1 MKKIEV
7 KASKTYP
14 VFIDSNLIGD
24 AGKFI
29 KETVSPLPA
38 KVALFCDDKVESLY
52 AAAVEKSLK
61 DNGFETYKFIFKNG
75 EAQKHM
81 GTIVQMIE
89 FLAQNDFTRKDLA
102 VALGGGVT
110 GDMTGFSAAIYKR
123 GIRFV
128 QIPTTLLAMVDS
140 SVGGKTGCNL
150 STGKNLAG
158 AFYQPELVICDT
170 DCLKT
175 LDDKDF
181 ACGLAEAIK
190 TAVIRDAKLFEI
202 FKKRITKNDSETLKK
217 IIARCVEIKAD
228 VVAQDEKEGG
238 LRQILNFGHTIGH
251 AIEKLSDYKI
261 PHGEAVSI
269 GMATI
274 TKAFAKTGKAA
285 PALYEELTAVLEA
298 NNLPVKHAYSAQSVY
313 SAALSDKKRNA
324 ADSITAVCAPELGK
338 TGLLPMKLKDFENLV
353 SASF

>member
-38 KVALFCDDKVESLY
+38 KAALFCDDKVESLY

-150 STGKNLAG
+150 SAGKNLAG

-170 DCLKT
+170 NCLQT

-202 FKKRITKNDSETLKK
+202 FKKKITKNDSDTLKK

-228 VVAQDEKEGG
+228 VVAQDEKESG

-251 AIEKLSDYKI
+251 AIERLSDYKTA
-261 PHGEAVSI
+261 HGEAVAI
-269 GMATI
+269 GMAVI
-274 TKAFAKTGKAA
+274 TKAFTKLGKINSS
-285 PALYEELTAVLEA
+285 LYGELISVLET
-298 NNLPVKHAYSAQSVY
+298 NSLPVNHNYTKQELF
-313 SAALSDKKRNA
+313 SAALSDKKRS
-324 ADSITAVCAPELGK
+324 ADSITVVYSPELGK
-338 TGLLPMKLKDFENLV
+338 AELLPLKLNEFESLI
-353 SASF
+353 ASSF